1 MGSVP
6 TDRVALLS
14 GSPLFEMLSNQEL
27 DAVCALLVPRE
38 ILAGGVIFAE
48 GALGDGLYLIAAG
61 EVEVFQIAHSQ
72 PIATLSSGE
81 CFGEM
86 ALVDKEYRS
95 ATVKARTDVQLL
107 HLSPE
112 GLAEFRKIAKDGFA
126 FLVMNIARML
136 SVRLREANLKLSQA

>member
-1 MGSVP
+1 MGP
-6 TDRVALLS
+6 PPMDRVALCS

-27 DAVCALLVPRE
+27 DAICALLVPKD
-38 ILAGGVIFAE
+38 IAAGGVIFAE
-48 GALGDGLYLIAAG
+48 GALGDGLYLIASG
-61 EVEVFQIAHSQ
+61 EVEVFQTAHTR
-72 PIATLSSGE
+72 PIATLTVGD

-112 GLAEFRKIAKDGFA
+112 ALADFRKAQKDGFA
-126 FLVMNIARML
+126 FLVMNIARLL

>member
-1 MGSVP
+1 M
-6 TDRVALLS
+6 DRVALLS

-27 DAVCALLVPRE
+27 EAVCGLLVPRN
-38 ILAGGVIFAE
+38 IAADGVIFEE
-48 GALGDGLYLIAAG
+48 GALGDGLYLIASG
-61 EVEVFQIAHSQ
+61 EVEVFQSGSPQ
-72 PIATLSSGE
+72 PIATLTVGE

-95 ATVKARTDVQLL
+95 ATVRARTAVQLL

-112 GLAEFRKIAKDGFA
+112 GLAEFRKVQKDGFA

-136 SVRLREANLKLSQA
+136 SVRLREANLRLSQA

>member
-1 MGSVP
+1 V
-6 TDRVALLS
+6 DRVALVQS
-14 GSPLFEMLSNQEL
+14 SPLFEMLSNQEL
-27 DAVCALLVPRE
+27 EDVCALLTPRSVAE
-38 ILAGGVIFAE
+38 GATIFAE
-48 GALGDGLYLIAAG
+48 GALGDGLYVIEAG
-61 EVEVFQIAHSQ
+61 EVEVFHSSSAG
-72 PIATLSSGE
+72 PIATLTTGE

-112 GLAEFRKIAKDGFA
+112 GLAQFRKVQKDGFG

-136 SVRLREANLKLSQA
+136 SVRLREANLRSSR

>member
-1 MGSVP
+1 
-6 TDRVALLS
+6 
-14 GSPLFEMLSNQEL
+14 MLSNQEL
-27 DAVCALLVPRE
+27 DAVCALLVPRD
-38 ILAGGVIFAE
+38 IPAGGLIFAE

-61 EVEVFQIAHSQ
+61 EVEVFQTAHSQ

-86 ALVDKEYRS
+86 ALVDKEFRS

-112 GLAEFRKIAKDGFA
+112 GLAQFRKVEKDGFG

>member
-1 MGSVP
+1 
-6 TDRVALLS
+6 
-14 GSPLFEMLSNQEL
+14 MLSNQEL
-27 DAVCALLVPRE
+27 DAICALLVPRD
-38 ILAGGVIFAE
+38 IAAGGVIFAE
-48 GALGDGLYLIAAG
+48 GALGDGLYLIASG
-61 EVEVFQIAHSQ
+61 EVEVFQTAHTM
-72 PIATLSSGE
+72 PIATLTVGE

-112 GLAEFRKIAKDGFA
+112 ALAEFRKVQKDGFA
-126 FLVMNIARML
+126 FLVMNIARLL

>member
-1 MGSVP
+1 M
-6 TDRVALLS
+6 DRVALLS

-27 DAVCALLVPRE
+27 EVVCALLVPRE
-38 ILAGGVIFAE
+38 IPAGGVIFAE
-48 GALGDGLYLIAAG
+48 GALGDGLYLIASG
-61 EVEVFQIAHSQ
+61 EVEVFQSGSTH
-72 PIATLSSGE
+72 PIATLTVGE

-95 ATVKARTDVQLL
+95 ATVLARTDVQLL

-112 GLAEFRKIAKDGFA
+112 GLAEFRKAQKDGFA

-136 SVRLREANLKLSQA
+136 SVRLREANLRLSQR

>member
-1 MGSVP
+1 M
-6 TDRVALLS
+6 DRVALLS

-27 DAVCALLVPRE
+27 EVVCALLVPRE
-38 ILAGGVIFAE
+38 IPAGGVIFAE
-48 GALGDGLYLIAAG
+48 GALGDGLYLVAAG
-61 EVEVFQIAHSQ
+61 EVEVFQSGSTQ
-72 PIATLSSGE
+72 PIATLTVGE

-95 ATVKARTDVQLL
+95 ATVTARTDVQLL

-112 GLAEFRKIAKDGFA
+112 GLAQFRKAQKDGFA

-136 SVRLREANLKLSQA
+136 SVRLREANLRLSQR

>member
-1 MGSVP
+1 MGFAP
-6 TDRVALLS
+6 MDRVSLLS

-27 DAVCALLVPRE
+27 DAVCALLVPRN
-38 ILAGGVIFAE
+38 IAAQGVIFAE

-61 EVEVFQIAHSQ
+61 EVEVFQSAHTQ
-72 PIATLSSGE
+72 PIASLSVGE

-107 HLSPE
+107 HLSPV
-112 GLAEFRKIAKDGFA
+112 GLAEFRKAQKDGFA

>member
-1 MGSVP
+1 
-6 TDRVALLS
+6 
-14 GSPLFEMLSNQEL
+14 MLSNQEL
-27 DAVCALLVPRE
+27 DAVCALLVPKDF
-38 ILAGGVIFAE
+38 ASDGVIFAE
-48 GALGDGLYLIAAG
+48 GALGDGLYLIASG
-61 EVEVFQIAHSQ
+61 EVEVFQSAHTH
-72 PIATLSSGE
+72 PIATLTVGE

-112 GLAEFRKIAKDGFA
+112 GLAEFRKVQKDGFA

-136 SVRLREANLKLSQA
+136 SVRLREANLKLGQA

>member
-1 MGSVP
+1 M
-6 TDRVALLS
+6 DRVALLS

-27 DAVCALLVPRE
+27 EAVCALLVPRD
-38 ILAGGVIFAE
+38 IAAGGVIFEE
-48 GALGDGLYLIAAG
+48 GALGDGLYLIASG
-61 EVEVFQIAHSQ
+61 EVEVFQSGSPQ
-72 PIATLSSGE
+72 PIATLSVGE

-95 ATVKARTDVQLL
+95 ATVRARTDVQLL

-112 GLAEFRKIAKDGFA
+112 GLAEFRKVQKDGFA

-136 SVRLREANLKLSQA
+136 SVRLREANLRLSQA

>member
-1 MGSVP
+1 M
-6 TDRVALLS
+6 DRVALLS

-27 DAVCALLVPRE
+27 EVVCGLLVPRN
-38 ILAGGVIFAE
+38 IAAGAAIFEE
-48 GALGDGLYLIAAG
+48 GALGDGLYLIASG
-61 EVEVFQIAHSQ
+61 EVEVFQSQ
-72 PIATLSSGE
+72 SPEPIATLTIGE

-95 ATVKARTDVQLL
+95 ATVRARTDVQLL

-112 GLAEFRKIAKDGFA
+112 GLAEFRKVQKDGFA

-136 SVRLREANLKLSQA
+136 SVRLREANLRLSQA

>member
-1 MGSVP
+1 M
-6 TDRVALLS
+6 DRVALLS

-27 DAVCALLVPRE
+27 EDVCALLVPRT
-38 ILAGGVIFAE
+38 LQAGEVIFAE
-48 GALGDGLYLIAAG
+48 GALGDGLYLVAGG
-61 EVEVFQIAHSQ
+61 EVDVFQSGIQ
-72 PIATLSSGE
+72 GPIATLSVGE

-95 ATVKARTDVQLL
+95 ATVAARSQVELL

-112 GLAEFRKIAKDGFA
+112 GLAEFRKAQKDGFA

-136 SVRLREANLKLSQA
+136 SVRLREANARLSQR

>member
-1 MGSVP
+1 MSAV
-6 TDRVALLS
+6 DRVGLLS

-27 DAVCALLVPRE
+27 DAVCALLLPRD
-38 ILAGGVIFAE
+38 IAARGVIFAE
-48 GALGDGLYLIAAG
+48 GALGDGLYLIASG
-61 EVEVFQIAHSQ
+61 EVEVFQAAHTN
-72 PIATLSSGE
+72 PIATLTTGA

-95 ATVKARTDVQLL
+95 ATVRARTDVQLL

-112 GLAEFRKIAKDGFA
+112 GLAEFRTGHKDGFA

-136 SVRLREANLKLSQA
+136 SVRLREANFKLSQA

>member
-1 MGSVP
+1 M
-6 TDRVALLS
+6 DRVALLS

-27 DAVCALLVPRE
+27 EEVCALLVPKVLR
-38 ILAGGVIFAE
+38 AGETIFAE
-48 GALGDGLYLIAAG
+48 GSLGDGLYLIAGG
-61 EVEVFQIAHSQ
+61 EVEVFQSGLQ
-72 PIATLSSGE
+72 ESIATLSVGE

-95 ATVKARTDVQLL
+95 ATVTARTDVELL

-112 GLAEFRKIAKDGFA
+112 GLAEFRKVQKDGFA

-136 SVRLREANLKLSQA
+136 SVRLREANARLSQQ

>member
-1 MGSVP
+1 MPLV
-6 TDRVALLS
+6 DRVALVS
-14 GSPLFEMLSNQEL
+14 SSPLFEMLSNQEL
-27 DAVCALLVPRE
+27 EDVCALLTPKS
-38 ILAGGVIFAE
+38 LAAGAVIFAE
-48 GALGDGLYLIAAG
+48 GSLGDGLYVIEAG
-61 EVEVFQIAHSQ
+61 EVEVFHSGSLE

-95 ATVKARTDVQLL
+95 ATVRARTDVQLL

-112 GLAEFRKIAKDGFA
+112 GLAQFRKVQKDGFG

-136 SVRLREANLKLSQA
+136 SVRLREANLRSAQR

>member
-1 MGSVP
+1 
-6 TDRVALLS
+6 
-14 GSPLFEMLSNQEL
+14 MLSNQEL
-27 DAVCALLVPRE
+27 EDVCALLTPKAVP
-38 ILAGGVIFAE
+38 AGAVIFAE
-48 GALGDGLYLIAAG
+48 GALGDGLYVIESG
-61 EVEVFQIAHSQ
+61 EVEVFHSGALG
-72 PIATLSSGE
+72 PIATLTSGE

-112 GLAEFRKIAKDGFA
+112 ALAQFRKVQKDGFG

-136 SVRLREANLKLSQA
+136 SVRLREANLRLSQR

>member
-1 MGSVP
+1 M
-6 TDRVALLS
+6 DRVALLS

-27 DAVCALLVPRE
+27 EVVCGLLVPRN
-38 ILAGGVIFAE
+38 IAADGVIFEE
-48 GALGDGLYLIAAG
+48 GALGDGLYLIASG
-61 EVEVFQIAHSQ
+61 EVEVFQSGSPQ
-72 PIATLSSGE
+72 PIATLSVGE

-95 ATVKARTDVQLL
+95 ATVRARTDVQLL

-112 GLAEFRKIAKDGFA
+112 GLAEFRKVQKDGFA

-136 SVRLREANLKLSQA
+136 SVRLREANLRLSQA

>member
-1 MGSVP
+1 
-6 TDRVALLS
+6 
-14 GSPLFEMLSNQEL
+14 MLSNQEL
-27 DAVCALLVPRE
+27 DAICALLVPKD
-38 ILAGGVIFAE
+38 ISAGGVIFAE
-48 GALGDGLYLIAAG
+48 GALGDGLYLIASG
-61 EVEVFQIAHSQ
+61 EVEVFQTAHTA
-72 PIATLSSGE
+72 PIATLTVGE

-112 GLAEFRKIAKDGFA
+112 ALAEFRKAQKDGFA
-126 FLVMNIARML
+126 FLVMNIARLL

>member
-1 MGSVP
+1 M
-6 TDRVALLS
+6 DRVALLS

-27 DAVCALLVPRE
+27 EAVCALLVPRN
-38 ILAGGVIFAE
+38 IAPGGVIFEE
-48 GALGDGLYLIAAG
+48 GALGDGLYLVASG
-61 EVEVFQIAHSQ
+61 EVEVFQSASPQ
-72 PIATLSSGE
+72 PIATLTVGE

-95 ATVKARTDVQLL
+95 ATVRARTDVQLL

-112 GLAEFRKIAKDGFA
+112 GLAAFRKVQKDGFA

-136 SVRLREANLKLSQA
+136 SVRLREANLRLTQA

>member
-1 MGSVP
+1 
-6 TDRVALLS
+6 
-14 GSPLFEMLSNQEL
+14 MLSNQEL
-27 DAVCALLVPRE
+27 DAICALLVPKD
-38 ILAGGVIFAE
+38 ISSGGVIFAE
-48 GALGDGLYLIAAG
+48 GALGDGLYLIASG
-61 EVEVFQIAHSQ
+61 EVEVFQTAHTA
-72 PIATLSSGE
+72 PIATLTVGE

-112 GLAEFRKIAKDGFA
+112 ALAEFRKAQKDGFA
-126 FLVMNIARML
+126 FLVMNIARLL

>member
-1 MGSVP
+1 MGALP
-6 TDRVALLS
+6 MDRVALLS

-27 DAVCALLVPRE
+27 DAVCALLVPRD
-38 ILAGGVIFAE
+38 IPTGGTIFAE
-48 GALGDGLYLIAAG
+48 GALGDGLYLVAAG
-61 EVEVFQIAHSQ
+61 EVEVFQTSHTQ
-72 PIATLSSGE
+72 PIATLTVGE

-112 GLAEFRKIAKDGFA
+112 GLAEFRKAQKDGFA

-136 SVRLREANLKLSQA
+136 SVRLREANLRYSQA

>member
-1 MGSVP
+1 
-6 TDRVALLS
+6 
-14 GSPLFEMLSNQEL
+14 MLSNQEL
-27 DAVCALLVPRE
+27 DAICALLVPKD
-38 ILAGGVIFAE
+38 IPSGGVIFAE
-48 GALGDGLYLIAAG
+48 GALGDGLYLIASG
-61 EVEVFQIAHSQ
+61 EVEVFQTAHTA
-72 PIATLSSGE
+72 PIATLTVGE

-112 GLAEFRKIAKDGFA
+112 ALAEFRKAQKDGFA
-126 FLVMNIARML
+126 FLVMNIARLL

>member
-1 MGSVP
+1 M
-6 TDRVALLS
+6 DRVALLS

-27 DAVCALLVPRE
+27 DAVCALLVPRDFAE
-38 ILAGGVIFAE
+38 GAVIFAE
-48 GALGDGLYLIAAG
+48 GALGDGLYLIATG
-61 EVEVFQIAHSQ
+61 EVDVFQTAHTQ
-72 PIATLSSGE
+72 PIATLTSGE

-95 ATVKARTDVQLL
+95 ATVRARTAVQLL

-112 GLAEFRKIAKDGFA
+112 GLAEFRKHQKDGFA

-136 SVRLREANLKLSQA
+136 SVRLREANLRLSQA